1 MAQSDPVLFTVD
13 NRVAL
18 ITVNDPDRRNA
29 VTAEMSARLRAAVE
43 RAEADPDV
51 HAVVVTGAGK
61 AFCAGADLSALG
73 AAGGDTETGLQRL
86 YDGFMAVGSCT
97 LPTIAAVNGAA
108 VGAGL
113 NLALAADVRIA
124 GPAALFDARFQKLG
138 LHPGGGATWM
148 LQRAVGPQVARAALL
163 FGMRFDAEA
172 AVRHG
177 LALRSP
183 TIRSPRRWS
192 WPPGPRP
199 PPRGRAGDQGHH
211 ARHRQPGIARHEQHD
226 LAMRT
231 ELGPQA
237 ASIQS
242 PEFAAATGR
251 GATPVAKR
259 QPDPSQPEQGG
270 LGRLDQLPQLAE
282 ELRHLGA
289 VGDAVV
295 EHARQR
301 HRRAHHDLVAD
312 GHRARLDRPHA
323 QDRRLGMV
331 DHRHPVVRTE
341 RPEVRHGERRAAQLG
356 GRQRALA
363 RTGDQ
368 FGCPAGQFA
377 GGLAPARR

>member
-1 MAQSDPVLFTVD
+1 MAQPDLVLYRVA

-18 ITVNDPDRRNA
+18 VTVNDPDRRNA
-29 VTAEMSARLRAAVE
+29 VTGETSALLRGAVE

-73 AAGGDTETGLQRL
+73 AAGSAGAESGLQRL

-148 LQRAVGPQVARAALL
+148 LQRAIGPQAARAALL

-177 LALRSP
+177 LALSVADDP
-183 TIRSPRRWS
+183 VAAALELAAGPAAAPREVVLATKATM
-192 WPPGPRP
+192 
-199 PPRGRAGDQGHH
+199 RATASLGSLDD
-211 ARHRQPGIARHEQHD
+211 EQHL

-237 ASIQS
+237 HSIQS
-242 PEFAAATGR
+242 PAFADRLAAA
-251 GATPVAKR
+251 R
-259 QPDPSQPEQGG
+259 QK
-270 LGRLDQLPQLAE
+270 
-282 ELRHLGA
+282 
-289 VGDAVV
+289 
-295 EHARQR
+295 
-301 HRRAHHDLVAD
+301 
-312 GHRARLDRPHA
+312 
-323 QDRRLGMV
+323 
-331 DHRHPVVRTE
+331 
-341 RPEVRHGERRAAQLG
+341 
-356 GRQRALA
+356 
-363 RTGDQ
+363 
-368 FGCPAGQFA
+368 
-377 GGLAPARR
+377 